1 MPITLLHAPPD
12 FQIFLGTCTLHA
24 VAKHVYL
31 CTCGLG
37 SPLGGATVL

>member
-1 MPITLLHAPPD
+1 MPDAHHKTTCL
-12 FQIFLGTCTLHA
+12 QTFLGTCTLHA